1 MLKLVKSQVSMDL
14 FTKFYNIKGREY
26 VLELQKGILGA
37 CKRGSHET
45 VSGKLVEPVIPQVIE
60 LEDQQLT
67 FIEH

>member
-1 MLKLVKSQVSMDL
+1 MLNLIKSQVNMDL
-14 FTKFYNIKGREY
+14 FTQFYNIKGREY
-26 VLELQKGILGA
+26 VVELQKDILGA

-45 VSGKLVEPVIPQVIE
+45 VSGKVVEPVIPQVIK